1 MDSDGFYY
9 VSIKTLSIPHAFFF
23 FFCKDH
29 ELKNECF
36 IDPGG
41 STWLSGSCAIKLLA
55 TTALGLNEMS
65 KHKSR
70 TEE

>member
-9 VSIKTLSIPHAFFF
+9 VSITTLSTPCMH
-23 FFCKDH
+23 FFCKNH

-41 STWLSGSCAIKLLA
+41 STWLSRSCAIKLLA

-65 KHKSR
+65 NHKSR

>member
-9 VSIKTLSIPHAFFF
+9 VSITTPSTMHA

-41 STWLSGSCAIKLLA
+41 STWLSRSCAIKLLA
-55 TTALGLNEMS
+55 TTALGL
-65 KHKSR
+65 KKK
-70 TEE
+70 